1 MISNERYFNFRLGLK
16 NIAFLRFVNDS
27 EYHDIVSPY
36 SRIYLITEGNGHLL
50 TGNQNIILEPGFM
63 YHIPSFVHSS
73 YAFKKNLAHIYIHFE
88 ASMENG
94 LTVYNLFSFQN
105 KIPATELNT
114 MLFNRLLKLNPG
126 LELPHHDP
134 HVYQTKP
141 WMDKKP
147 TWNSA
152 SQKLETEAIIQQ
164 LLACF
169 ISDVQGID
177 LISNLK
183 YNIAEILSF
192 IQENLHTDIKIEQL
206 AEIACLSKDHFT
218 RVFKSVFGVPPC
230 EFIIRKRIEKSQFL
244 LLTSDLPVTQIVDE
258 TNFKNAPYFSRMFKK
273 YTLLTPGEYRKNRFS
288 GI

>member
-1 MISNERYFNFRLGLK
+1 MISNESNFNFRFELK
-16 NIAFLRFVNDS
+16 NIAYLRFSRDS
-27 EYHDIVSPY
+27 EYQDIVSPY
-36 SRIYLITEGNGHLL
+36 TRIYLITEGNGHLV
-50 TGNQNIILEPGFM
+50 TGNQNIELDSGFM
-63 YHIPSFVHSS
+63 YLIPSFVHCS
-73 YAFKKNLAHIYIHFE
+73 YAFNKNLAHIYIHFE
-88 ASMENG
+88 ALLENG

-105 KIPATELNT
+105 KIQATELNKL
-114 MLFNRLLKLNPG
+114 LFYRLLEINPG

-169 ISDVQGID
+169 ISDVPGID
-177 LISNLK
+177 FVSNLK
-183 YNIAEILSF
+183 YNIEQILGY

-230 EFIIRKRIEKSQFL
+230 VFIIRKRIEKSQFL
-244 LLTSDLPVTQIVDE
+244 LLTSDLPINQIVDE

-273 YTLLTPGEYRKNRFS
+273 YTSLTPGEYRKNRYS
-288 GI
+288 GV

>member
-1 MISNERYFNFRLGLK
+1 MTSNESNYSFRSGLK
-16 NIAFLRFVNDS
+16 NIAYLRFSNHS

-36 SRIYLITEGNGHLL
+36 TRMYLISEGNGHLV
-50 TGNQNIILEPGFM
+50 TGNQYIDLEPGFM
-63 YHIPSFVHSS
+63 YLIPGFVHCS
-73 YAFKKNLAHIYIHFE
+73 YAFNKGLAHIYIHFE
-88 ASMENG
+88 VSMEKG
-94 LTVYNLFSFQN
+94 LSIYNLFTFQH
-105 KIPATELNT
+105 KIQATELNK
-114 MLFNRLLKLNPG
+114 MLFYRLLELNPG

-147 TWNSA
+147 SWNSA

-164 LLACF
+164 FLASF
-169 ISDVQGID
+169 ISDVPGPD
-177 LISNLK
+177 FISNLK
-183 YNIAEILSF
+183 YNIEQILEF
-192 IQENLHTDIKIEQL
+192 IQGNLQSDIKIEQL

-230 EFIIRKRIEKSQFL
+230 EFVIRKRIEKSQFL
-244 LLTSDLPVTQIVDE
+244 LLTSDLSINQIVDE

-273 YTLLTPGEYRKNRFS
+273 YTMLTPGEYRKSRFS